1 MHLAITFQ
9 VFKSNEYL
17 NSRSSTKSSG
27 NYGLGDI
34 VSALKWI
41 KRNINHFGGHPGQVT
56 ILARGSGATLVTALT
71 ASDLS
76 KDLFK
81 QVWVSNGAGAFENK
95 TLTQANTENK
105 AILDELGCGSDE
117 VPCLIGKKNFYIV
130 QKFTTRWR

>member
-1 MHLAITFQ
+1 M
-9 VFKSNEYL
+9 
-17 NSRSSTKSSG
+17 
-27 NYGLGDI
+27 
-34 VSALKWI
+34 
-41 KRNINHFGGHPGQVT
+41 T

-95 TLTQANTENK
+95 TLDQANTENK
-105 AILDELGCGSDE
+105 AILEKLNCGSDE